1 MNNQLK
7 KKSIKLGILGGT
19 FDPPHYAHVK
29 ISKIAIEKFK
39 LKKIFWIITN
49 QNPFKSKPLLNIK
62 KRIYLSKKILKKQK
76 KIIISNKSKNLYS
89 QNTYDVLKFLKYKNK
104 KINYFFLM
112 GADNLI
118 NFHKWKNWK
127 KISGLAKIIV
137 FARPGF
143 STKALNSIASK
154 KLGRKAWVFV
164 KSTKL
169 NISSSKLRKF
179 DKII

>member
-1 MNNQLK
+1 MLDSDHFFMWSIIKVKIYTNPNVIGVYQK
-7 KKSIKLGILGGT
+7 FKSIPI
-19 FDPPHYAHVK
+19 
-29 ISKIAIEKFK
+29 
-39 LKKIFWIITN
+39 
-49 QNPFKSKPLLNIK
+49 
-62 KRIYLSKKILKKQK
+62 
-76 KIIISNKSKNLYS
+76 NKSKNLYS